1 MEVASSKPEHE
12 LPVSELSQPD
22 EKQSMSTLSEQ
33 KVDSPEQPL
42 DVVSQAQ
49 QASLPA
55 KAEEKA
61 KQPVVLNPVPHQQA
75 QQPQENKP
83 FSTTEAN
90 TNMGK
95 ESTSVGAELK
105 TGQDHIQKMGLMEP
119 RPVSDEAELKTD
131 QDLVQK
137 MGFMEQRPVTPQ
149 SVSEETSPQTTAN
162 SATPRD
168 RTEIAHSPVSILQ
181 PVIPPLEASKKRFT
195 VKKVEDPVLN
205 TRSSSQSKLEN
216 NEPEPSSFANSRS
229 NTDRN
234 SENEHIPRKPES
246 AQQEVSHDAA
256 IVYADLGREE
266 QLCLTQKV
274 PGDTSSLKQ
283 NFHDDKSDIGQLSST
298 LHEGEQL
305 EINFEVQASKAGGS
319 CLQIVR
325 TSSTY
330 RPPTPKY
337 AFRPVDNSSS
347 EEQALPHNTVKFESQ
362 ISGEELNP
370 GKPKVESVVSSD
382 DELPVIAFTEKEGV
396 SSSVSEFVQGRF
408 IVSASSD
415 RPDTPSS
422 ESSDQAKPSLQ
433 PLEIT
438 LQDVTAAAGM
448 GSNSSLTPSSSMES
462 LNSVGSQPCLQY
474 THAFSSSPQTILPEG
489 QSSSN
494 LVTGSYKEQVRK
506 NSGPNDLLN
515 DISRLSLGKQEG
527 DQV

>member
-1 MEVASSKPEHE
+1 VEVASSQPEHE

-42 DVVSQAQ
+42 DVVSQGQ

-75 QQPQENKP
+75 QPQENKP
-83 FSTTEAN
+83 FCTTEAN
-90 TNMGK
+90 TNIGK
-95 ESTSVGAELK
+95 ESTSVGGELK
-105 TGQDHIQKMGLMEP
+105 TGQDLVQKMGLMEP
-119 RPVSDEAELKTD
+119 RPVSDEAELKTS

-137 MGFMEQRPVTPQ
+137 LGFMEPRPVTPQ
-149 SVSEETSPQTTAN
+149 SVSEETSPQTAAN
-162 SATPRD
+162 SATQRN

-181 PVIPPLEASKKRFT
+181 PVIPPLGASKKRFT

-205 TRSSSQSKLEN
+205 RSSSQSKLEN
-216 NEPEPSSFANSRS
+216 NEPEPPSFADSRS

-234 SENEHIPRKPES
+234 SENEHIPRISES
-246 AQQEVSHDAA
+246 AQQEVSPDAA
-256 IVYADLGREE
+256 ILHADLGREE

-283 NFHDDKSDIGQLSST
+283 NCHDDKSDIGQSSST

-337 AFRPVDNSSS
+337 AFRPVDNFSS
-347 EEQALPHNTVKFESQ
+347 EEQALPHSTVKFESQ

-382 DELPVIAFTEKEGV
+382 DELQVIAFTEKEGV

-408 IVSASSD
+408 IVSESSD

-422 ESSDQAKPSLQ
+422 ESSDQAKPPLQ

-494 LVTGSYKEQVRK
+494 LVTGSCKEQVRK

-515 DISRLSLGKQEG
+515 DISRQSLGKQEG